1 VQSTQ
6 ITTDVLQS
14 VLGTS
19 EEFLARFRE
28 VEALAHDM
36 ISGGKHLA
44 FGSKIPDVELMKKTG
59 KLDLS
64 SLTYDANQEI
74 AQMFRTRVLKIDELL
89 SKTGIPGMEFGSSNP
104 YSYLLKFDVEDSD
117 HAAAIFLNRQ
127 FFNANP
133 NKIGQRAFN
142 LGMGNMI
149 SPSTLERISTQSGE
163 FPFKGDV
170 MTFDV
175 ETSGVTDG
183 STVRSFANRITDKNG
198 VLKSESNIGFI
209 NTQMDNAIIRTEK
222 GSMLLSEGVNIVEG
236 TRDIRSMQNG
246 GAEFISA
253 TKDLFTQMLNPEIK
267 HLSGHNILFDLQKM
281 TKTLQGLEG
290 YNDDIRDL
298 TLSVWD
304 RVNKEEGFLVDSAET
319 LSRYFNEKLSGLSPA
334 DKASRLLSPELSRT
348 AEMGGSVAPR
358 SIQNYVTNSNVL
370 ELIERDALAGNE
382 DMQKLQARIA
392 GGAHIAETDVHM
404 QQTLEKYRTSKELD
418 FLERGKQ
425 YSPFVSAGRS
435 KYFSSSAINPTTSI
449 ADVRHL
455 EQSGV
460 DYLSGVG
467 ARHVTVEGVSASE
480 LGASTMQ
487 NLGRDVSGQLAYN
500 ENLDRFQLHH
510 ETTGGQRL
518 SAEIDQEAARKT
530 IKERVRQAYERPF
543 SESADASL
551 NIKGAGYSAMTNVE
565 QAAKA
570 QKYTS
575 GITAGKNVDER
586 MIRGL
591 GITNEQFGADVSSQ
605 SIFSRFGTAVRGRP
619 TRDIRMPLGLGEEV
633 IENYHKQ
640 IAALGLPNA
649 TQDVATR
656 TLGVKLSEATAP
668 IANAAA
674 GTTALKGTEAGV
686 RGTSAH
692 LLSET
697 GLIHFNTQQNTA
709 LMGQYDARGPQPVSR
724 VRGKFD
730 DIFSFEEKTGTP
742 LTDGTATTTKSLRV
756 KAFGGQDIIEHDL
769 NKFTMS
775 FVNDSQ
781 MSSSE
786 GARVNLVWGANKTFS
801 EEQSQLLADHL
812 MGNADLHENL
822 MEGIH
827 GVDELKAGT
836 LTGDAKTTFTKTLA
850 EKIRENGIV
859 VGTIKG
865 DPAKN
870 VMKAYEQHGVSMI
883 QNDVEMLNHT
893 MRIVHQEGNLATFG
907 SFVEEH
913 AAEFAGMTSPVA
925 QRNAEE
931 QLSVANRIIKAFQES
946 PRLRRVAQST
956 VSEANVSSVI
966 GDKVNL
972 ALKPLADFKTPMTNF
987 YKANKSTLGIGALA
1001 ITALGAGYYMSKK
1014 HRESDVY
1021 DQTMTQQPF
1030 ENRTYNNRNLNLTP
1044 GSNQTGEQMDPLATA
1059 GVVGALDRSRIGHHN
1074 MSSNKN
1080 AHLFRG

>member
-1 VQSTQ
+1 
-6 ITTDVLQS
+6 
-14 VLGTS
+14 
-19 EEFLARFRE
+19 
-28 VEALAHDM
+28 M

-89 SKTGIPGMEFGSSNP
+89 SKTGLPGMEFGSSNP
-104 YSYLLKFDVEDSD
+104 YSFLLKFDVEDSD
-117 HAAAIFLNRQ
+117 HAAAVFLNRQ

-149 SPSTLERISTQSGE
+149 SPSTLERISTQSGK
-163 FPFKGDV
+163 FSFTGNV

-198 VLKSESNIGFI
+198 VLQSESNIGFI
-209 NTQMDNAIIRTEK
+209 NTQMDNATIRTQNGTK
-222 GSMLLSEGVNIVEG
+222 LLSEGVNIVEG
-236 TRDIRSMQNG
+236 TKDVRSMQNG

-253 TKDLFTQMLNPEIK
+253 TKNLFEQMVDPKVK
-267 HLSGHNILFDLQKM
+267 HLSGHNILFDLHKM
-281 TKTLQGLEG
+281 TSTLQGLEG
-290 YNDDIRDL
+290 YNDEVRDL

-304 RVNKEEGFLVDSAET
+304 RVNNEENFLVDSAES
-319 LSRYFNEKLSGLSPA
+319 LNRYFNEKLSGLNPA
-334 DKASRLLSPELSRT
+334 QKANRLLSPELSRT

-370 ELIERDALAGNE
+370 ELIERDALAGNA
-382 DMQKLQARIA
+382 DMQKLQGRIS

-404 QQTLEKYRTSKELD
+404 QQTLEKYRTTKELD
-418 FLERGKQ
+418 FLEREKQ
-425 YSPFVSAGRS
+425 YSPFVQKGRS
-435 KYFSSSAINPTTSI
+435 KYLSSSAITPTTNI

-455 EQSGV
+455 QQSGV
-460 DYLSGVG
+460 DYLSEMG

-487 NLGRDVSGQLAYN
+487 NLGKDVTGQLAYN
-500 ENLDRFQLHH
+500 QNLDRFQLDY

-518 SAEIDQEAARKT
+518 SAEIDQQAARKT
-530 IKERVRQAYERPF
+530 IKERIRLAYETPF
-543 SESADASL
+543 SEPSDASL
-551 NIKGAGYSAMTNVE
+551 NIKGASYSAMTSVD
-565 QAAKA
+565 QVAKA
-570 QKYTS
+570 QQYTS
-575 GITAGKNVDER
+575 GITAGRNVDER

-619 TRDIRMPLGLGEEV
+619 TRDMRMPLGLGEEV

-668 IANAAA
+668 IAA
-674 GTTALKGTEAGV
+674 GAKLGNTATRLRAQD
-686 RGTSAH
+686 SH

-709 LMGQYDARGPQPVSR
+709 LMGASDARGPQPVTR

-730 DIFSFEEKTGTP
+730 DIFSFEEKAGTP
-742 LTDGTATTTKSLRV
+742 LTDGTETTTKSLRV

-781 MSSSE
+781 MSSGQ
-786 GARVNLVWGANKTFS
+786 GARVNLIWGANKTFS
-801 EEQSQLLADHL
+801 EEQSALLADHL
-812 MGNADLHENL
+812 MSNANL
-822 MEGIH
+822 YEDITQSID
-827 GVDELKAGT
+827 GVEELKAGT
-836 LTGDAKTTFTKTLA
+836 LTGDARTAFTKTLA
-850 EKIRENGIV
+850 EKIRENGMV
-859 VGTIKG
+859 VGTIEG

-870 VMKAYEQHGVSMI
+870 VMKAFEQHGVSMV
-883 QNDVEMLNHT
+883 QNDVGMLNHT
-893 MRIVHQEGNLATFG
+893 MRIVHQEGHLATFG
-907 SFVEEH
+907 SFVETH
-913 AAEFAGMTSPVA
+913 AAEFAGMTSPTA

-931 QLSVANRIIKAFQES
+931 QLSVANRIIRAFQDS
-946 PRLRRVAQST
+946 PKLKRVAQST
-956 VSEANVSSVI
+956 ISESNVSSAI

-972 ALKPLADFKTPMTNF
+972 ALKPLSDFKTPITNF
-987 YKANKSTLGIGALA
+987 YKGNKSALGIGALA

-1014 HRESDVY
+1014 HRESESY
-1021 DQTMTQQPF
+1021 DQTMSQQPF

-1044 GSNQTGEQMDPLATA
+1044 GYNQTGEQMDPLATA

-1074 MSSNKN
+1074 MSPNKN

>member
-1 VQSTQ
+1 MQSTQ

-89 SKTGIPGMEFGSSNP
+89 SKTGLPGMEFPSSNL
-104 YSYLLKFDVEDSD
+104 YSSLLKFDVEDSD
-117 HAAAIFLNRQ
+117 HAAAVFLNKQ

-163 FPFKGDV
+163 FSFKGDV
-170 MTFDV
+170 MTLDV

-209 NTQMDNAIIRTEK
+209 NAQMDNAIIRTEK

-236 TRDIRSMQNG
+236 TRDVRSMQNG

-253 TKDLFTQMLNPEIK
+253 TKDLFTQIINPEVK
-267 HLSGHNILFDLQKM
+267 HLSGQNILFDLQKM
-281 TKTLQGLEG
+281 TKTLQGLER
-290 YNDDIRDL
+290 YDDEVRDL

-304 RVNKEEGFLVDSAET
+304 RVNNEEGFLVDSAET
-319 LSRYFNEKLSGLSPA
+319 LKRYFNEKLSGLITAKKA
-334 DKASRLLSPELSRT
+334 DRLLSPELSRT
-348 AEMGGSVAPR
+348 AEIGGSVAPF
-358 SIQNYVTNSNVL
+358 SIQNLVTNSNVL
-370 ELIERDALAGNE
+370 ELIERDALAGNA
-382 DMQKLQARIA
+382 DMQKLQARIS

-404 QQTLEKYRTSKELD
+404 QQTLEKYRTTKELD
-418 FLERGKQ
+418 FLEREKQ
-425 YSPFVSAGRS
+425 YSPFVQKGRS
-435 KYFSSSAINPTTSI
+435 KYLSSSAITPTTNI

-467 ARHVTVEGVSASE
+467 ARHVTLEGVSASE

-487 NLGRDVSGQLAYN
+487 SLGRDVTGQLAYN

-518 SAEIDQEAARKT
+518 SAEIDEEAARKT
-530 IKERVRQAYERPF
+530 IKERIRLAYETPF
-543 SESADASL
+543 SEPSDASL
-551 NIKGAGYSAMTNVE
+551 NIKGASYSAMTSVD
-565 QAAKA
+565 QVAKA
-570 QKYTS
+570 QQYTS
-575 GITAGKNVDER
+575 GITAGRNVDER

-605 SIFSRFGTAVRGRP
+605 SIFSRFGTAVKGKS
-619 TRDIRMPLGLGEEV
+619 TRDMRLPLGLGEEV

-668 IANAAA
+668 IARGAKLGN
-674 GTTALKGTEAGV
+674 TATKLRAQD
-686 RGTSAH
+686 SH

-709 LMGQYDARGPQPVSR
+709 LMGASDARGPQPVTR
-724 VRGKFD
+724 VRVKFD
-730 DIFSFEEKTGTP
+730 DIFSFEEKAGTP
-742 LTDGTATTTKSLRV
+742 LTDGTETTTKSLRV

-781 MSSSE
+781 MSSGK
-786 GARVNLVWGANKTFS
+786 GARVNLIWGANKTFS
-801 EEQSQLLADHL
+801 KEKSALLADLL
-812 MGNADLHENL
+812 MGNADLYES
-822 MEGIH
+822 ITQSID
-827 GVDELKAGT
+827 GVEELKAGT
-836 LTGDAKTTFTKTLA
+836 LTGDARTAFAKTLA
-850 EKIRENGIV
+850 ENIRENGMA
-859 VGTIKG
+859 VGTIEG

-870 VMKAYEQHGVSMI
+870 VMKAFEQHGVSMV
-883 QNDVEMLNHT
+883 QNDVGMLNHT
-893 MRIVHQEGNLATFG
+893 MRIVHQEGHLVTFG
-907 SFVEEH
+907 SFVETH

-931 QLSVANRIIKAFQES
+931 QLSVANRIIRAFQDS
-946 PRLRRVAQST
+946 PKLRRVAQST
-956 VSEANVSSVI
+956 ISESNVSSAI

-972 ALKPLADFKTPMTNF
+972 ALKPLSDYKTPITNF
-987 YKANKSTLGIGALA
+987 YKGNKSALGIGALA
-1001 ITALGAGYYMSKK
+1001 ITALGTGYYMSKK
-1014 HRESDVY
+1014 HRESESY
-1021 DQTMTQQPF
+1021 DQTMSQQPF

-1044 GSNQTGEQMDPLATA
+1044 GYNQTGEQMDPLATA

-1074 MSSNKN
+1074 MSPNKN

>member
-1 VQSTQ
+1 
-6 ITTDVLQS
+6 
-14 VLGTS
+14 
-19 EEFLARFRE
+19 
-28 VEALAHDM
+28 M
-36 ISGGKHLA
+36 ISGGKHFALGA
-44 FGSKIPDVELMKKTG
+44 KAPDIELMKKMG
-59 KLDLS
+59 KLDTS
-64 SLTYDANQEI
+64 SLSFDANQQI
-74 AQMFRTRVLKIDELL
+74 AEMFRKRVLKIDELL
-89 SKTGIPGMEFGSSNP
+89 HNTGLPGMEFPSSNQ
-104 YSYLLKFDVEDSD
+104 YSSLLKFDVEESN
-117 HAAAIFLNRQ
+117 HAAAVFLNRQ

-163 FPFKGDV
+163 FLFKGDV

-236 TRDIRSMQNG
+236 TKDIRSMQNG

-253 TKDLFTQMLNPEIK
+253 TKDLFTQMLNPEVK

-290 YNDDIRDL
+290 YDDEVKAL
-298 TLSVWD
+298 THSVWD

-319 LSRYFNEKLSGLSPA
+319 LKRYFNEKLSGLNPA

-348 AEMGGSVAPR
+348 AEIGGSVAPY
-358 SIQNYVTNSNVL
+358 SIQNLVTNSNVL
-370 ELIERDALAGNE
+370 ELIERDALAGNA
-382 DMQKLQARIA
+382 DMQRLQARIS

-404 QQTLEKYRTSKELD
+404 QQTLEKYRSTKELD

-425 YSPFVSAGRS
+425 YSPFVNAGRS
-435 KYFSSSAINPTTSI
+435 KYFTSSAINPTTSI

-487 NLGRDVSGQLAYN
+487 SLGRDVTGQLAYN

-530 IKERVRQAYERPF
+530 IKERIRQAYERPF

-565 QAAKA
+565 QTAKA

-605 SIFSRFGTAVRGRP
+605 SIFSRFGTAVKGKP
-619 TRDIRMPLGLGEEV
+619 TRDIRMPLGMGEEV
-633 IENYHKQ
+633 IKNYHKT
-640 IAALGLPNA
+640 IASLGLPNA
-649 TQDVATR
+649 SQDISTR
-656 TLGVKLSEATAP
+656 TLGVKLSEATSP
-668 IANAAA
+668 IARGANL
-674 GTTALKGTEAGV
+674 GNTEA
-686 RGTSAH
+686 RLRAQNSH

-697 GLIHFNTQQNTA
+697 GLIHFNTQSNTA
-709 LMGQYDARGPQPVSR
+709 LMGQTDSRGFQPTSK
-724 VRGKFD
+724 VRAKFD
-730 DIFSFEEKTGTP
+730 DIFSFEEKAGTP

-781 MSSSE
+781 HSSSE
-786 GARVNLVWGANKTFS
+786 GARVNLIWGANKTFS
-801 EEQSQLLADHL
+801 EEQSHLLADHL
-812 MGNADLHENL
+812 MNNLSLHED
-822 MEGIH
+822 MVSDIDRVE
-827 GVDELKAGT
+827 DLKAGV
-836 LTGDAKTTFTKTLA
+836 LSGEARDTFRKSLA
-850 EKIRENGIV
+850 EKIQENGMV
-859 VGTIKG
+859 VGTIEG

-870 VMKAYEQHGVSMI
+870 VMKAFQQHGVSMT

-931 QLSVANRIIKAFQES
+931 QLSVANRIVKAFMDS
-946 PRLRRVAQST
+946 PKLKRVA
-956 VSEANVSSVI
+956 EATISDSNVSSVI

-972 ALKPLADFKTPMTNF
+972 ALKPLSEFKTPITNF
-987 YKANKSTLGIGALA
+987 YKTNKTTLGIGALA

-1014 HRESDVY
+1014 HRESELY
-1021 DQTMTQQPF
+1021 DQPMTQQPF

-1044 GSNQTGEQMDPLATA
+1044 GFNQTGVLMDPLATA
-1059 GVVGALDRSRIGHHN
+1059 GVVGALDRSKIGHHN
-1074 MSSNKN
+1074 MSSTKN